1 MRALIFRRLAFVGAA
16 ALVLAGTACAAKT
29 HSAHARGGMLEAVE
43 WIAGPS
49 VSVRCTDPVQGQF
62 EALGHADRE
71 HRVVE
76 LAPRLCR
83 RLDSLVSAPAA
94 AYSAASYTQAQALLV
109 LVHESVHLSAY
120 EGSTDE
126 ALTECRALQLVDAAA
141 LMLGVDHA
149 TARALGHEA
158 LRYDAQLPGPGNWMV
173 GLHEIP
179 SYHSAGCHDGGPLD
193 IHPRSHDW
201 PN

>member
-1 MRALIFRRLAFVGAA
+1 MTALVLRRLAIAGAA
-16 ALVLAGTACAAKT
+16 AVVLAVTACAAT
-29 HSAHARGGMLEAVE
+29 ARPFHVQGGVLDAVE

-49 VSVRCTDPVQGQF
+49 VSLRCTDPVQGQF

-94 AYSAASYTQAQALLV
+94 AYSAASYTQAQAVLV

-158 LRYDAQLPGPGNWMV
+158 LRYDAQLPGSGNWMV

-179 SYHSAGCHDGGPLD
+179 SYHSPDCHDGGSLD